1 MRVVHF
7 IAGLNTVSAITA
19 VKAECADQLYI
30 FEKTQI
36 LCTERKV
43 WRQHQRSKR
52 SIRNEVQVLKSSLD
66 EYEAD
71 DSEKVLILNWYD
83 KKEIMVLKKMC

>member
-1 MRVVHF
+1 M
-7 IAGLNTVSAITA
+7 
-19 VKAECADQLYI
+19 
-30 FEKTQI
+30 
-36 LCTERKV
+36 

-52 SIRNEVQVLKSSLD
+52 SIRNEVQVLKSALD

-83 KKEIMVLKKMC
+83 TKEIMVQKRCVKNQCIFSIMQLG